1 MAVRYLTTPIND
13 WPVQRLL
20 SLSAILL
27 AIMAVLIGLA
37 SAGFDIPVLRQVT
50 GFIFL
55 TFIPGVLILR
65 ILRVH
70 GISATESLVYS
81 AGLSIAFVMFSGA
94 LTNLLLPAAGIQQP
108 LSLLP
113 VTITIAFLIIILMAV
128 AWIRDRG
135 FIPPEVTSPV
145 IKIPLVPVFSLV
157 LLFALTVLGVTLVDC
172 YQNNL
177 LLLICLI
184 AIVAV
189 VGLAAFGKFIQ
200 PALYPL
206 AIFTIGLC
214 LLYQTTLMS
223 PYPIGSDIYTEYHF
237 YRLAADNGF
246 WNAAFP
252 STVNSCLSITIMA
265 PVYSLFLGI
274 DGSWLFK
281 AVYPFIFALVPLI
294 LFQAFL
300 RQIGPKKAFLSV
312 FFFVSVPTFSL
323 EMIALCRQQVAELFL
338 ALVIL
343 LLVDRKLKPY
353 QRLTVLCIF
362 AAAIAVSHYALGFI
376 GFVYIGLLLPCV
388 LLIRSNFFHKIW
400 DRVAGQPGGTNI
412 AVDQPGTLRAKALVI
427 FVAVYFIAGAAWYG
441 FIGSG
446 FNAGVLHGLWTQQA
460 QIISTEMRRLAPGL
474 DTQAP
479 AGTPALLQF
488 NNRDGLIRTAI
499 GLDFSAASPSGKGFR
514 ILQYITQLFVV
525 IGCLRTI
532 LRPGRL
538 RFTAEFLSLSLAGVF
553 LILACLILPY
563 FADYL
568 NITRLYHIALMT
580 LSPFCILGGEA
591 VWLGAVSV
599 WRRIKQAISGSRVSG
614 FAGGPGAIEYED
626 SPGGLKFITLAVLIP
641 YFLFTSGFIYEVTG
655 QNVTDKV
662 DLPYSIALS
671 SYRLDLAGVWYP
683 QDGTTA
689 QWASQESGNLINA
702 YADQHAA
709 NLLRFYKFPGPVLDL
724 PGDAVGLQ
732 QNSYIYLTDGNISRG
747 EITFAITTGL
757 RQHVKFADI
766 PGFEDAIASS
776 DRIYNNGGAQV
787 LFIPRR

>member
-1 MAVRYLTTPIND
+1 MAGRNLTASLND
-13 WPVQRLL
+13 WP
-20 SLSAILL
+20 IKNLL
-27 AIMAVLIGLA
+27 ALSIGLLLA
-37 SAGFDIPVLRQVT
+37 VAGLMAAAGLGIDLPGLRQVA
-50 GFIFL
+50 GFLFL
-55 TFIPGVLILR
+55 TFIPGLLILR
-65 ILRVH
+65 ILKVH
-70 GISATESLVYS
+70 NICATESMVYS
-81 AGLSIAFVMFSGA
+81 AGLSIAFVMFSVTLINFILP
-94 LTNLLLPAAGIQQP
+94 LTGILRP
-108 LSLLP
+108 ISLLP
-113 VTITIAFLIIILMAV
+113 VAISIAVLTLILMAV
-128 AWIRDRG
+128 AFARDRG
-135 FIPPEVTSPV
+135 YTGPAETPPKEKLNLPPV
-145 IKIPLVPVFSLV
+145 LFLILLLSL
-157 LLFALTVLGVTLVDC
+157 TILGVALIDAF
-172 YQNNL
+172 QNNTL
-177 LLLICLI
+177 LVICLI
-184 AIVAV
+184 IIAGV
-189 VGLAAFGKFIQ
+189 VGLAAFGRFIQ
-200 PALYPL
+200 PTIYPF
-206 AIFTIGLC
+206 AIFIIGLC

-514 ILQYITQLFVV
+514 ILQYITQLFLV

-766 PGFEDAIASS
+766 PGFENAIASS